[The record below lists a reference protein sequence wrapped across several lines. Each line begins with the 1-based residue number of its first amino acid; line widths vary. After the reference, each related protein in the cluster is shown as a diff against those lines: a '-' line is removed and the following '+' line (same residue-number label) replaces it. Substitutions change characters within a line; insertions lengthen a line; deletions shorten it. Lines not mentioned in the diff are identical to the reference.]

1 MIRVRRYPGR
11 LAAEEAAEWLRIHGI
26 PAEVVGDHVHAAH
39 PLSLAPWAQL
49 QVVVLDNAHL
59 ERATGL
65 LEELDATPIEQDV
78 PLERAA
84 WPDLSRLEGVSAPAC
99 PGCGAA
105 LPMDATLEQCPSCG
119 AGVDVAGLIV
129 AEHGPEAL
137 LAGYDDPD
145 AAAGADAG
153 AYAGAGRGVCALC
166 GGMLAGS
173 GERGRCP
180 SCGQLYDGTGSWP
193 AGGKS

>member
-1 MIRVRRYPGR
+1 MIRVRRYSGR
-11 LAAEEAAEWLRIHGI
+11 LAAEEAAEWLRSHGI

-49 QVVVLDNAHL
+49 QVVVLHDAQR
-59 ERATGL
+59 ERAMVL

-105 LPMDATLEQCPSCG
+105 LPMDATLEHCPSCG

-145 AAAGADAG
+145 AESGAAS
-153 AYAGAGRGVCALC
+153 GRGVCASC
-166 GGMLAGS
+166 GGMLAGR

-180 SCGQLYDGTGSWP
+180 SCGQLYEGTGSWP